1 MGYTAEWHRTP
12 RENDMSFED
21 LKAELSLLFD
31 EMEGEQGDRH
41 EIYMRIREKLEEM
54 KAMGLPLPD
63 DLVRMERE
71 LEAEFDADQGYIL

>member
-1 MGYTAEWHRTP
+1 
-12 RENDMSFED
+12 MSFED